1 MQVGLGGGKLSGGQ
15 KQRIAIARALIK
27 KPSIMLLDEA
37 TSALDNAS
45 EKVVQARM
53 SSHKPKEGRLT
64 GCYLR
69 LQPGPPTAAAWVPTV
84 AAWGH
89 LRLQAALDE
98 IMKKGSFTSVTIAHR
113 LSTIMRSDMIAL
125 VKKGHIV
132 EQGTYD
138 ELLAIGTEG
147 EFYQLAAK
155 QQVMHSALH
164 GA

>member
-1 MQVGLGGGKLSGGQ
+1 M
-15 KQRIAIARALIK
+15 
-27 KPSIMLLDEA
+27 
-37 TSALDNAS
+37 
-45 EKVVQARM
+45 
-53 SSHKPKEGRLT
+53 
-64 GCYLR
+64 
-69 LQPGPPTAAAWVPTV
+69 QPGPPTV
-84 AAWGH
+84 AAWATHGCSLGH

-125 VKKGHIV
+125 VKKGQIV

-164 GA
+164 GALQCIT